1 MTMHGALALTL
12 ATLLFAAIPG
22 PGVTAV
28 VAQSLGRGLRHALLW
43 SAGLVLGDAA
53 YLLMALYGMGF
64 AAQQLGGAFV
74 FLKWLGAGYLVFLGL
89 RCLFAKT
96 PKQSGGAEPM
106 PRTAKSLARTFA
118 GGFCVSVSN
127 PKVIAFYCGF
137 LPAFVDLHTLSGLDA
152 ACVAAII
159 LPTVYAVIA
168 GYAWLASR
176 GRNMARSGR
185 VGKIVTRGAGV
196 AMIGAGAAVA
206 AN

>member
-1 MTMHGALALTL
+1 MTVHGAFALTI
-12 ATLLFAAIPG
+12 ATFVFAAIPG

-28 VAQSLGRGLRHALLW
+28 VAQSMGRGLKQALLW

-53 YLLMALYGMGF
+53 YLLLALFGMGF
-64 AAQQLGGAFV
+64 VAQQLGAAFV
-74 FLKWLGAGYLVFLGL
+74 ILKWLGAGYLVYLGL
-89 RCLFAKT
+89 RCLFAKA
-96 PKQSGGAEPM
+96 PEHAQ
-106 PRTAKSLARTFA
+106 TAPQPVTARSLARTFA

-137 LPAFVDLHTLSGLDA
+137 LPGFVDLHSLTGGDIALVSG
-152 ACVAAII
+152 II
-159 LPTVYAVIA
+159 LTTVYAVIA

-176 GRNMARSGR
+176 GRNLARSGR
-185 VGKIVTRGAGV
+185 MWKYATRGAGA